1 MAIGIN
7 TNVASLSA
15 QNELNSSKAT
25 KNEALERLSSGLR
38 INSAKDDAAGLA
50 ISTRFEAQINGLDQ
64 ASRNANDGISLAQ
77 TAEGALEETTN
88 SLQRV
93 RELAVQA
100 ANGTNTDSDRASL
113 QNEAGELTSEI
124 QRVADTTQFNGQNI
138 LDGNFDGK
146 QFQVGANEG
155 QTIDV
160 SIDDASAD
168 SLGAVAEVSST
179 RVTAG
184 DSISTGTLD
193 GTNLDVDI
201 NGTKIN
207 SSDLSSDGVSTE
219 ADQASAIAVANAINN
234 SDIEG
239 GVTAE
244 AQENVTTVGA
254 IAGGT
259 DVKSAEFTIN
269 GVGIDTGG
277 SNVTSGDSTGVLQ
290 DAINDVSNQTGVT
303 AELNDSNQLELTA
316 EDGRNIAIEGTG
328 TSANIFQTSANVNS
342 TSPDNVT
349 TAQVEL
355 QSSESINVVANQATA
370 TTEGQGFSTATTS
383 VDTDK
388 SVANVD
394 VSTVEGANDA
404 INQVDR
410 ALDQVNN
417 IRSEL
422 GATQNRFDS
431 TISNLETTSENL
443 SAANSRIRDADFA
456 AESAKLQKANVL
468 QQAGISVLSQ
478 ANQSPQQALSL
489 LQ

>member
-1 MAIGIN
+1 MALGIN

-50 ISTRFEAQINGLDQ
+50 ISTRFEAQISGLDQ

-113 QNEAGELTSEI
+113 QNEVSELTAEI

-138 LDGNFDGK
+138 LDGGFDGK
-146 QFQVGANEG
+146 QFQVGANKG
-155 QTIDV
+155 QTIEV
-160 SIDDASAD
+160 SISDASAD
-168 SLGAVAEVSST
+168 RLAANAT
-179 RVTAG
+179 Q
-184 DSISTGTLD
+184 DSTGQTGVTSGSLTDATTFELNGQDILAGKTAD
-193 GTNLDVDI
+193 G
-201 NGTKIN
+201 
-207 SSDLSSDGVSTE
+207 LSTTD
-219 ADQASAIAVANAINN
+219 ADKSAAAYANAIN
-234 SDIEG
+234 DKTTTT
-239 GVTAE
+239 GV
-244 AQENVTTVGA
+244 
-254 IAGGT
+254 
-259 DVKSAEFTIN
+259 SAEVNEAVENLGQVSADGDGITSGELSIN
-269 GVGIDTGG
+269 GVEITAGTGG
-277 SNVTSGDSTGVLQ
+277 DGIQSGDANGKLR
-290 DAINDVSNQTGVT
+290 DAINGVSNQTGVT
-303 AELNDSNQLELTA
+303 ASLNNNNELELTA
-316 EDGRNIAIEGTG
+316 QDGRNIQVATDGTG
-328 TSANIFQTSANVNS
+328 DAATLGQQDLSAAA
-342 TSPDNVT
+342 DEVT
-349 TAQVEL
+349 TGTVTL
-355 QSSESINVVANQATA
+355 NSDSDIDVSFTANAAATDGQ
-370 TTEGQGFSTATTS
+370 TFTDGTEKISTDNAVS
-383 VDTDK
+383 
-388 SVANVD
+388 NID
-394 VSTVEGANDA
+394 VSTISGANKA
-404 INQVDR
+404 IDQVDR

-456 AESAKLQKANVL
+456 AETAKLQKANVL
-468 QQAGISVLSQ
+468 QQAGISVLAQ
-478 ANQSPQQALSL
+478 ANQSPQQVLSL